1 MAFSPPDPVTA
12 HSLWL
17 QLRSTRRRHHH
28 PRWRSDWKAVCVPVL
43 LIIML
48 ALVYVMM
55 PTPEAVDQRERA
67 AQNETALQQP
77 PVVGALGP

>member
-17 QLRSTRRRHHH
+17 QLRPTRRRQHR
-28 PRWRSDWKAVCVPVL
+28 PRWSSDWKAVCIPVL

-55 PTPEAVDQRERA
+55 PTPETVEQSEQA
-67 AQNETALQQP
+67 AQTETALQQP
-77 PVVGALGP
+77 PVVGALEP